1 LVETRARVRVFG
13 GVLFY
18 LPLYVSRDSE
28 EIEMAFSGLH
38 AWTEYRVSLVGLQ
51 LVLFVQVWEGAA
63 VDWQSWASL
72 VPRKREPLS
81 PSFPESRRKPLQ
93 PPIPIHKYIRTTD
106 KSSLFRNKPRRPDG
120 SPQ

>member
-1 LVETRARVRVFG
+1 MVETRARMRVFG
-13 GVLFY
+13 GILFY

-28 EIEMAFSGLH
+28 EIEMVFWGLH
-38 AWTEYRVSLVGLQ
+38 AWTEYRVSGVGPQ

-72 VPRKREPLS
+72 ASRKREPLS
-81 PSFPESRRKPLQ
+81 PRFPASRRKPL
-93 PPIPIHKYIRTTD
+93 PPPVPIHKYTRTTD